1 MNHKANKLNRI
12 KRPRKILVH
21 KHRIFVFK
29 GSLPAF
35 VLHFLIIWLFIYGSP
50 NHLVS
55 AKTQSDNDTPKE
67 PPAQTADNPLLNT
80 GVTSGLTNQFEQQL
94 WQSRISTPKSQEHSK
109 PKDELQN
116 LIEKI
121 RSIRFEKDQPTK
133 VTSATIE
140 PSLTAEPNE
149 KIITFAD
156 WPQPIPER
164 QPETTSDPRLPYK
177 PVTEQTMRM
186 LEELSRDPGKLH
198 NPLALAEI
206 LFLSGHLKQAATFY
220 RQALIL
226 MSLDDITSTENR
238 AWVLFQIGN
247 CLQNTD
253 LSAAKK
259 VYTQLIT
266 EHPDS
271 LWADLAKARAKVIE
285 WYQIDKPRQL
295 INECGL

>member
-1 MNHKANKLNRI
+1 MNHKANKLIRI
-12 KRPRKILVH
+12 KRPRRKTLVY
-21 KHRIFVFK
+21 KHRTFVFK
-29 GSLPAF
+29 SSLPAF
-35 VLHFLIIWLFIYGSP
+35 VLHLFIIWLLICGSP
-50 NHLVS
+50 KHLVS
-55 AKTQSDNDTPKE
+55 AKTQSDNNTPKD
-67 PPAQTADNPLLNT
+67 PPAQTADNPSHGT
-80 GVTSGLTNQFEQQL
+80 GVTSGPTNQFEQQL
-94 WQSRISTPKSQEHSK
+94 WRNRISTPKSQEHSK
-109 PKDELQN
+109 SKDELQN

-121 RSIRFEKDQPTK
+121 RSVRFKKDQSTI
-133 VTSATIE
+133 ATIK

-149 KIITFAD
+149 KIITFED
-156 WPQPIPER
+156 WPQPIPKR
-164 QPETTSDPRLPYK
+164 QPEITSDPRLPYK
-177 PVTEQTMRM
+177 PVTEQTLRM
-186 LEELSRDPGKLH
+186 LEDLSRDPGKLH

-220 RQALIL
+220 QQALTL
-226 MSLDDITSTENR
+226 MNLDDITSTENR

-271 LWADLAKARAKVIE
+271 LWADLAKARAKVVE

-295 INECGL
+295 INEYGL